1 MKLIKISNY
10 IDTYINANFITRV
23 WIEENKYYC
32 ELLAKTKYQISKDA
46 YVKILEYD
54 KKTSE

>member
-1 MKLIKISNY
+1 MKLIKISNH
-10 IDTYINANFITRV
+10 IDRYINADFITDI

-46 YVKILEYD
+46 YIKILEYD
-54 KKTSE
+54 KKTS